1 MLDLDARMLTEA
13 LGRVLGVCG
22 DLGEIAAQAEGE
34 ALGHAILGLRR
45 NVYDTTPGAYVRTQ
59 DLLRG
64 LQSSSTSSTN
74 LASVTVR
81 NTEPYALYVELGQ
94 GAGGLSVQQDQAI
107 AAASTDPANPL
118 SFGRSGRNY
127 TVAGPF
133 IAPAQFYALHR
144 MAELFGQKITRAT

>member
-64 LQSSSTSSTN
+64 LQSSSRSSTDGVI
-74 LASVTVR
+74 LIS
-81 NTEPYALYVELGQ
+81 
-94 GAGGLSVQQDQAI
+94 LSVLAI
-107 AAASTDPANPL
+107 
-118 SFGRSGRNY
+118 RRNKPQN
-127 TVAGPF
+127 A
-133 IAPAQFYALHR
+133 
-144 MAELFGQKITRAT
+144 